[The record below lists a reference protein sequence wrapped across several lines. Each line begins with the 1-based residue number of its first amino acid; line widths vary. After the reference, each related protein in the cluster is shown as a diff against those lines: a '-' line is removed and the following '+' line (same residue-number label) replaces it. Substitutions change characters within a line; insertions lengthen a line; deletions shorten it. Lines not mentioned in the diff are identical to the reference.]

1 MTETFTLD
9 KLMAMKRKV
18 EAFGPAP
25 EFHVTPMA
33 TKDGERFFAE
43 SRHRSQRVEKKL
55 VKRYG
60 GAHRQ
65 IPAMYKVGNK
75 MLIHPALWAEVRAKM
90 EVRIRDTYEGAFY
103 GNWDGFGGIRVTG
116 TGL

>member
-1 MTETFTLD
+1 MTKDFTFE
-9 KLMAMKRKV
+9 KLMAMTRKV
-18 EAFGPAP
+18 KAFGLAP

-43 SRHRSQRVEKKL
+43 SRHRSKRVEKKL

-65 IPAMYKVGNK
+65 IPAIYKVGNK
-75 MLIHPALWAEVRAKM
+75 MLIHPALWAEVRAKTD
-90 EVRIRDTYEGAFY
+90 VRLRDTYEGAFY
-103 GNWDGFGGIRVTG
+103 GNLNGFGGIRVTG